1 MSFHEWRTIWTP
13 RENQVLHVRMESTN
27 KKDKFA
33 VAVFGHKN
41 SVVGHLM
48 NRKSGRFVKAVFY
61 FLPASEYHRCKFCV
75 TGKAVNQGDNKG
87 MKIPYILIIKRQ
99 SEFMDIFSQYRK
111 EHI

>member
-1 MSFHEWRTIWTP
+1 
-13 RENQVLHVRMESTN
+13 MESTN

-48 NRKSGRFVKAVFY
+48 NRKSGRFVKAIFY

-87 MKIPYILIIKRQ
+87 MKYHISWYLKDSQ
-99 SEFMDIFSQYRK
+99 NIFSLEYG
-111 EHI
+111 HIQSIT

>member
-33 VAVFGHKN
+33 VAAFGHKN

-48 NRKSGRFVKAVFY
+48 NRKSGRFVKAIFY
-61 FLPASEYHRCKFCV
+61 FLPASEYNRCKFCV

-87 MKIPYILIIKRQ
+87 MKIPYILIFKRQ
-99 SEFMDIFSQYRK
+99 SEFMDIFSQ
-111 EHI
+111 